1 MDDLRK
7 AYRIAVIIG
16 LAMMASLLV
25 YAVIVGVLEKDPS
38 LIRSAP
44 ALPDSQAEIVKF
56 ALIAVTVVIFFV
68 IRFVNA
74 SLLKTNG
81 EAGNLPDGRSRQSS
95 GVPPEFG
102 RLTTA
107 AVITYALCEAPAI
120 FGLVLFL
127 LGRSSSDF
135 HLFLL
140 ISLFYFAVHFPKFSQ
155 WEEWY
160 RKQQGPVQ
168 TKGPTGRTR
177 G

>member
-7 AYRIAVIIG
+7 AYRVVVIIG
-16 LAMMASLLV
+16 LALMATLLI
-25 YAVIVGVLEKDPS
+25 YAAIVGILDRDPS
-38 LIRSAP
+38 LIRNAP
-44 ALPDSQAEIVKF
+44 TLPGSQAEIIKF

-74 SLLKTNG
+74 LLLKANG
-81 EAGNLPDGRSRQSS
+81 DAGNLSDARSRQAA
-95 GVPPEFG
+95 GAPPELG

-120 FGLVLFL
+120 FGLALFL
-127 LGRSSSDF
+127 LGRSAADF

-155 WEEWY
+155 WEEWH
-160 RKQQGPVQ
+160 RKQQG
-168 TKGPTGRTR
+168 R
-177 G
+177 

>member
-7 AYRIAVIIG
+7 AYRVAVIIG
-16 LAMMASLLV
+16 LALMATLLI
-25 YAVIVGVLEKDPS
+25 YASIVGILDRDPS
-38 LIRSAP
+38 LIRNAP
-44 ALPDSQAEIVKF
+44 VLPGSQAEIIKF

-74 SLLKTNG
+74 SLLKVNE
-81 EAGNLPDGRSRQSS
+81 EAGNLPDRRSRQAAGATS
-95 GVPPEFG
+95 EFG

-155 WEEWY
+155 WEEWH
-160 RKQQGPVQ
+160 RKQQG
-168 TKGPTGRTR
+168 R
-177 G
+177 

>member
-7 AYRIAVIIG
+7 AYRIVVIIG

-25 YAVIVGVLEKDPS
+25 YAAVVGILDKDPA

-44 ALPDSQAEIVKF
+44 ALSGSQVEIIKF
-56 ALIAVTVVIFFV
+56 ALIGVTVVIFFV

-74 SLLKTNG
+74 SLLRMNG
-81 EAGNLPDGRSRQSS
+81 GAGNLPDPRSRQSS
-95 GVPPEFG
+95 GAPPEFG

-107 AVITYALCEAPAI
+107 AVITFALCESPAI
-120 FGLVLFL
+120 FGLVLFF
-127 LGRSSSDF
+127 LGRNASDF

-160 RKQQGPVQ
+160 RNRQG
-168 TKGPTGRTR
+168 R
-177 G
+177 